1 MRKQGEKMEY
11 DILSLD
17 FNSLSVRQ
25 LYEILRLRENIF
37 IVEQDCPYH
46 DIDGVDYN
54 AVHVMC
60 IVKEDGQDRLA
71 AYARVYYDET
81 VKQVKIGRV
90 ITASQ
95 YRRFGL
101 ASKVMK
107 SAIAIAHDRFNAKE
121 IWLHAQTYAIPFYE
135 GVGFKVASEQFLEDG
150 IPHKEMVWTNNCR
163 HTL

>member
-1 MRKQGEKMEY
+1 MEY
-11 DILSLD
+11 SILSRD

-25 LYEILRLRENIF
+25 LYEILRLREDIF
-37 IVEQDCPYH
+37 VVEQNCPYH
-46 DIDGVDYN
+46 DIDGIDYN

-60 IVKEDGQDRLA
+60 FVNDDVKDVLA
-71 AYARVYYDET
+71 AYARAYYDEE

-90 ITASQ
+90 ITARQ
-95 YRRFGL
+95 HRRCGL

-107 SAIAIAHDRFNAKE
+107 AAIDIACEKFNAKE

-150 IPHKEMVWTNNCR
+150 IPHRQMVWTKEE
-163 HTL
+163 